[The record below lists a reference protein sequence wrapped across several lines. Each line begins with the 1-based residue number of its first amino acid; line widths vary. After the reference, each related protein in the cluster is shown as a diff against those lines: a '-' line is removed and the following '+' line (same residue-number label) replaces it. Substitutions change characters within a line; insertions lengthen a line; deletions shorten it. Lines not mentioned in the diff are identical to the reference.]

1 MKIALTGASG
11 LIGSRFFDLL
21 KSKYEI
27 IPLSSSYGV
36 DITDKTKLERFLS
49 NKNPALIAHMAAKTG
64 VDSCEQDRE
73 TDIKKLKKARVYI
86 EDKKLDVLAIDPTE
100 WKNEVSAFAIN
111 VVGTKNL
118 SDYAQKN
125 EIPLIYISTD
135 FVFDGEKNGEYT
147 EEDETNP
154 INWYG
159 QTKLWGEKV
168 LPQEHLITRTSYP
181 YGYKSQI
188 KKDFIWYA
196 KNIILII
203 QKLLFI
209 KKTQDKI
216 IISILNFQ

>member
-100 WKNEVSAFAIN
+100 WKDRKSTRLNSSHMSI
-111 VVGTKNL
+111 
-118 SDYAQKN
+118 SYA
-125 EIPLIYISTD
+125 
-135 FVFDGEKNGEYT
+135 
-147 EEDETNP
+147 
-154 INWYG
+154 
-159 QTKLWGEKV
+159 
-168 LPQEHLITRTSYP
+168 
-181 YGYKSQI
+181 
-188 KKDFIWYA
+188 
-196 KNIILII
+196 
-203 QKLLFI
+203 
-209 KKTQDKI
+209 
-216 IISILNFQ
+216 